1 MNRPYR
7 PARAWLTTAMLFL
20 LVAINFIDKVVLGL
34 VAAPLMK
41 ELSLSPAQYGLLAG
55 SFFFLFAVTG
65 VAGGFLANRWPT
77 RWLLLAMAVIW
88 ALVQLP
94 IAFGSSLATLIACR
108 VLLGAGEGP
117 AQPIA
122 IHACYK
128 WFPDARR
135 NLPVS
140 VFQQGGVFGMVVAG
154 IAVPWIDAVWGWRT
168 NFVVLAV
175 LGFAWAV
182 LWLAFGREGP
192 LDAHTAATASAARD
206 DRGRE
211 AGTLAPAHRVA
222 YRVLLTDRTVVSII
236 ALHFA
241 AFLSLALVLTWLP
254 AYLSEGLGFAPR
266 QAGAV
271 FAAVLLTSAPVSLV
285 LSGWSQRMMA
295 RGVASRIARGAFVC
309 GCLGAGGLLLIA
321 TSVCDC
327 GQTVKVVLIALAIAT
342 TPIIYSL
349 GPAMIAQVTPP
360 AQRGAALAIE
370 YSIAWIAGIVAP
382 PAVGWMIRAAHNNVA
397 LGFEQGLLLT
407 GALLVVL
414 AAVGL
419 KVLNPE
425 RSLER
430 LSRHVAV

>member
-1 MNRPYR
+1 MQPTYQ
-7 PARAWLTTAMLFL
+7 PARAWFMTAMLFL

-41 ELSLSPAQYGLLAG
+41 ELGLSPAQYGMLAG

-65 VAGGFLANRWPT
+65 VAGGFLSNRFPT
-77 RWLLLAMAVIW
+77 RWLLLAMALLW
-88 ALVQLP
+88 AVVQLP
-94 IAFGSSLATLIACR
+94 IAFSSSLATLIACR

-140 VFQQGGVFGMVVAG
+140 VFQQGAVLGMVVAG
-154 IAVPWIDAVWGWRT
+154 VAVPWIDEAWGWRS
-168 NFVVLAV
+168 NFIVLAV
-175 LGFAWAV
+175 LGLAWAV

-192 LDAHTAATASAARD
+192 LDARAPEAAGEPGAAARI
-206 DRGRE
+206 R
-211 AGTLAPAHRVA
+211 
-222 YRVLLTDRTVVSII
+222 YRALLTDRTVVCII

-241 AFLSLALVLTWLP
+241 AFLTLALVLTWLP
-254 AYLSEGLGFAPR
+254 AYLNVGLGYEPR
-266 QAGAV
+266 RAGQV
-271 FAAVLLTSAPVSLV
+271 FAAVLVASAPVGIV
-285 LSGWSQRMMA
+285 LSAVSQRLMT
-295 RGVASRIARGAFVC
+295 RGVPSRLARGAFVC
-309 GCLGAGGLLLIA
+309 GCLAVGGALLVATVVGNPGPAWKVALI
-321 TSVCDC
+321 
-327 GQTVKVVLIALAIAT
+327 GLAIST

-349 GPAMIAQVTPP
+349 GPAMIAQITPP

-370 YSIAWIAGIVAP
+370 YSVAWIAGIVAP
-382 PAVGWMIRAAHNNVA
+382 PVVGALIRSAHNNVA
-397 LGFEQGLLLT
+397 VGFEQGLLLA

-414 AAVGL
+414 ALAGL
-419 KVLNPE
+419 LVLNPE

-430 LSRHVAV
+430 LARRLTA

>member
-1 MNRPYR
+1 MQPTYQ
-7 PARAWLTTAMLFL
+7 PGRAWFMAAMLFL

-34 VAAPLMK
+34 VATPLME
-41 ELSLSPAQYGLLAG
+41 ELGLSPAQYGLLAG

-77 RWLLLAMAVIW
+77 RWLLLGMAVLW
-88 ALVQLP
+88 AVVQLP
-94 IAFGSSLATLIACR
+94 IAFGSSLAALIACR

-154 IAVPWIDAVWGWRT
+154 IAVPWIDAQWGWRT
-168 NFVVLAV
+168 NFIVLAV
-175 LGFAWAV
+175 LGLAWAV
-182 LWLAFGREGP
+182 LWLAVGREGP
-192 LDAHTAATASAARD
+192 LDAHATKLASGGDTVSIAKRI
-206 DRGRE
+206 R
-211 AGTLAPAHRVA
+211 
-222 YRVLLTDRTVVSII
+222 YRTLLTDRTVVCII

-241 AFLSLALVLTWLP
+241 AFLTLALVLTWLP
-254 AYLSEGLGFAPR
+254 PYLNQGLGFAPKR
-266 QAGAV
+266 AGQL
-271 FAAVLLTSAPVSLV
+271 FAAVLVVSAPVSLV
-285 LSGWSQRMMA
+285 LSAWSQRMMT
-295 RGVASRIARGAFVC
+295 RGVPSRIARGAFVC
-309 GCLGAGGLLLIA
+309 GCLAVGGALLVAAAVGDFGSL
-321 TSVCDC
+321 T
-327 GQTVKVVLIALAIAT
+327 KVVLIALAIST

-349 GPAMIAQVTPP
+349 GPAMVAQIAPP

-370 YSIAWIAGIVAP
+370 YSVAWIAGIVAP
-382 PAVGWMIRAAHNNVA
+382 PVVGWLIRGAHDNVA
-397 LGFEQGLLLT
+397 VGFEQGLLLT

-414 AAVGL
+414 ALGGL
-419 KVLNPE
+419 VVLNPE

-430 LSRHVAV
+430 LARRLTV